1 VDSEQAENKELDTL
15 MELYHTVNH
24 ETLLRLDKSHYN
36 SLVYYKNVTIVSH
49 FT

>member
-1 VDSEQAENKELDTL
+1 MDSEQAKNTL
-15 MELYHTVNH
+15 MDLYHTVNH
-24 ETLLRLDKSHYN
+24 ETLLRFDKSYYI